1 MTEVIA
7 VVIQFIPLLILLLLA
22 NGAESPRLKKDG
34 ERGGASVT
42 LMVFSYVFLA
52 ISYLFMFIVGAMI
65 HLTSFIATR
74 GGIDLP
80 AEMPGA
86 DPKLIDTLLQS
97 LPYVGASFWVP
108 SLLGLLLLI
117 PALRRMIARVLPIR
131 SDHMVHTASLSFSM
145 FIWIYFFFFIALGLD
160 TISKLTAAPGEV
172 ANPMPELWA
181 QQITFFLI
189 ALIGVGWLTRR
200 NLGES
205 LHRLGLVLP
214 TPRQVLIGIGSGLLL
229 VAGALLLENLA
240 HWIGFTQDP
249 HVEKLTEELLG
260 PLYGSVWGILTLG
273 LSAAL
278 GEEAIFRGALLPR
291 FGLILTTL
299 LFTLLHSNYG
309 LSLSTLVVFLV
320 GLVLGLLRNR
330 YNTSTTMVVH
340 ATYNI
345 SLGILAALYS

>member
-7 VVIQFIPLLILLLLA
+7 VVIQFIPLLLLLLLA
-22 NGAESPRLKKDG
+22 NGAESPRLKRDG
-34 ERGGASVT
+34 ERSGASVT
-42 LMVFSYVFLA
+42 LMVLSYVFLGV
-52 ISYLFMFIVGAMI
+52 SYFLLFILGTLM
-65 HLTSFIATR
+65 HLIGSAATR
-74 GGIDLP
+74 NDVP
-80 AEMPGA
+80 VDTPGV
-86 DPKLIDTLLQS
+86 DPKLVDTLLQS
-97 LPYVGASFWVP
+97 LPSLGASFWVP

-117 PALRRMIARVLPIR
+117 PALRRVVARVLPIQ
-131 SDHMVHTASLSFSM
+131 SDHVVHTASLSFSLS
-145 FIWIYFFFFIALGLD
+145 IWIYFLFFISLGLD
-160 TISKLTAAPGEV
+160 TIHQLTATPGEV
-172 ANPMPELWA
+172 GNPMPGLWA
-181 QQITFFLI
+181 QQITFFFI

-200 NLGES
+200 NLKES
-205 LHRLGLVLP
+205 LRRLGLVLP
-214 TPRQVLIGIGSGLLL
+214 TLRQVLIGIGSGLLL

-240 HWIGFTQDP
+240 HWIGFTPDP
-249 HVEKLTEELLG
+249 HVEKLTEEMLG

-330 YNTSTTMVVH
+330 FNTSTTMVVH

-345 SLGILAALYS
+345 SLGILASLYS